1 MRVSTGTTIVGLK
14 QEVPE
19 RKYFSSPLYF
29 TIITVKL
36 VRIIHQCF

>member
-1 MRVSTGTTIVGLK
+1 MRISTGKTMAGLK

-19 RKYFSSPLYF
+19 RKYFSPLYF

-36 VRIIHQCF
+36 VRII

>member
-1 MRVSTGTTIVGLK
+1 MRISTGKTMVGLK

-19 RKYFSSPLYF
+19 RKYISSPLYF

-36 VRIIHQCF
+36 VRIIYQYF